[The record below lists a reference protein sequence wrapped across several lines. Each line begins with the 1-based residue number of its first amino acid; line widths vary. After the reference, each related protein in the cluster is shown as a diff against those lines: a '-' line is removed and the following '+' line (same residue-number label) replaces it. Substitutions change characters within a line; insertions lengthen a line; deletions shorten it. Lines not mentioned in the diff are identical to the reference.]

1 MSYSQWLH
9 VQGKFISDYDKSA
22 QPVYL
27 YHDSQ
32 ADLVIE
38 SYANFKNQS
47 GPGCYIIIIANHVI
61 N

>member
-1 MSYSQWLH
+1 MTVH
-9 VQGKFISDYDKSA
+9 VQGKFISDYDKCA

-27 YHDSQ
+27 YPDSQ

-47 GPGCYIIIIANHVI
+47 GPGFYIVIISGHNLLMK
-61 N
+61 